1 MTELTKNTL
10 GIDVGSTTV
19 KIAILDQNKNVLFSD
34 YQRHFANIQ
43 GTLAT
48 LLNTAYEKLG
58 DMELIPLITG

>member
-19 KIAILDQNKNVLFSD
+19 KVAILDQNKNVLFSD

-48 LLNTAYEKLG
+48 LLYTA
-58 DMELIPLITG
+58 